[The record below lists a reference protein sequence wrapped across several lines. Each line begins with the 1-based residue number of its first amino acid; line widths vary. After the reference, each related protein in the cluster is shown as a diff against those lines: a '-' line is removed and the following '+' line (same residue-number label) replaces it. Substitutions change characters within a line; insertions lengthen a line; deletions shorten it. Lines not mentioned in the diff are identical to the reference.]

1 MIPLLPVFWVGIART
16 GFLRPRKI
24 LKGLF
29 DVVSKLGAQ
38 EFLVLVVSAANSR
51 PFKQN
56 IERPRVLLLLAAA
69 AAAAAAAGVAADSH
83 RLFSF

>member
-16 GFLRPRKI
+16 GFPRPRKI

-38 EFLVLVVSAANSR
+38 EFLVLVVKAQQMPAPSSR
-51 PFKQN
+51 ISKGP
-56 IERPRVLLLLAAA
+56 ESYCCWLLLL
-69 AAAAAAAGVAADSH
+69 AAAAGVAADSH